1 VILDWLGVRSSCFM
15 LLYGIVGVAL
25 ILLYQSSV
33 RQVTLDHDRNAL

>member
-15 LLYGIVGVAL
+15 FLYGIVWVSL

-33 RQVTLDHDRNAL
+33 RQVRIDGTIPQ